1 MKEFWK
7 RLLEK
12 IKTMSYRRVCMACL
26 SVVLALVL
34 SITTL
39 FFRMQ
44 TVNIVETMG
53 SSPYRPVSSEES
65 SSEATSSEEVSS
77 EAPSLAPTVLTALLG
92 VSSVEE
98 DLFIQVKNA
107 AGGVISGKRIA
118 LIVTFPNGQTSNY
131 TTGTDGSCYLKNL
144 VAGEYRV

>member
-1 MKEFWK
+1 
-7 RLLEK
+7 
-12 IKTMSYRRVCMACL
+12 MACL

-44 TVNIVETMG
+44 TVNFVETMG

-65 SSEATSSEEVSS
+65 SSEATSSEEVSSEEVSS

-144 VAGEYRV
+144 VAGEYRVEMK